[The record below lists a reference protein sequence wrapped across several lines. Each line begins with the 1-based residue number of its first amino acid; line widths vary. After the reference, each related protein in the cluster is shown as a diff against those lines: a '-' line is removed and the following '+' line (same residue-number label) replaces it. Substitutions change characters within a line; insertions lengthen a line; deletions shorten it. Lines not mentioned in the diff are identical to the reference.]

1 VVRIESVRLIL
12 LIAMFLGLE
21 CKHVAFVTAFLN
33 GELVDVVIYMEQ
45 PEGYEDGTD
54 RVCRLRKGLYGLKQ
68 ASKIWN
74 DLLHKVLIEIGFVQ
88 CTFDAGVY
96 WRRRAGRVVFLTVY
110 VDDIVIAGVPADIDE
125 VVGALAARFKLKGL
139 GSVSHLLGMEVNY
152 RPGRMLCLSQTAYI
166 ERLAEKF
173 GLTSA
178 RSVRSPQFHHEK
190 ITKIERDIAKMK
202 DPKLPYRE
210 IAGSLQYLVMCTRP
224 DLANAV
230 RTLGRY
236 TSAYTVENYQA
247 AQRVVRYALAT
258 KTLGI
263 VYRVQADFPMLDA
276 FCDADHQ
283 SCPDTSRSVT
293 GYALRLHDN
302 TWMWKSHG
310 QHRVTEDTCSSEL
323 VTCCEWSKMVVWAR
337 ELLLELG
344 YGKKELQVPV
354 YCDNQSTIAV
364 VENNGNTSRVRHMA
378 KHARFIN
385 EYIQA
390 KELDVL
396 YVPSADNLAD
406 VFTKALGPAEFERQ
420 RSRLNIEDVTE
431 AWEVVEAI
439 GDPDAG
445 TTKSADHDVEMQ
457 EA

>member
-1 VVRIESVRLIL
+1 
-12 LIAMFLGLE
+12 
-21 CKHVAFVTAFLN
+21 
-33 GELVDVVIYMEQ
+33 
-45 PEGYEDGTD
+45 
-54 RVCRLRKGLYGLKQ
+54 
-68 ASKIWN
+68 
-74 DLLHKVLIEIGFVQ
+74 
-88 CTFDAGVY
+88 
-96 WRRRAGRVVFLTVY
+96 
-110 VDDIVIAGVPADIDE
+110 
-125 VVGALAARFKLKGL
+125 
-139 GSVSHLLGMEVNY
+139 
-152 RPGRMLCLSQTAYI
+152 
-166 ERLAEKF
+166 
-173 GLTSA
+173 
-178 RSVRSPQFHHEK
+178 
-190 ITKIERDIAKMK
+190 
-202 DPKLPYRE
+202 
-210 IAGSLQYLVMCTRP
+210 
-224 DLANAV
+224 
-230 RTLGRY
+230 
-236 TSAYTVENYQA
+236 
-247 AQRVVRYALAT
+247 VVRYALAT

-293 GYALRLHDN
+293 GYALRLHGN
-302 TWMWKSHG
+302 TWIWKSHG

-323 VTCCEWSKMVVWAR
+323 VACCECSKMVVWAR

-406 VFTKALGPAEFERQ
+406 VFTKALDPAEFERQ

-445 TTKSADHDVEMQ
+445 TTKSADSNVEMQ

>member
-1 VVRIESVRLIL
+1 VWILVVERNAKGDVERLKARLAIRGFLQKFGLDYLATYSPVVRIESVRLIL

-21 CKHVAFVTAFLN
+21 CKHVDFVTAFLN

-190 ITKIERDIAKMK
+190 ITKIERDIAKIN

-210 IAGSLQYLVMCTRP
+210 IVGSLQYLVMCTRP

-236 TSAYTVENYQA
+236 TSAYHSGELPSCTTCG
-247 AQRVVRYALAT
+247 ALCS
-258 KTLGI
+258 GD
-263 VYRVQADFPMLDA
+263 QDFGN
-276 FCDADHQ
+276 
-283 SCPDTSRSVT
+283 SV
-293 GYALRLHDN
+293 
-302 TWMWKSHG
+302 
-310 QHRVTEDTCSSEL
+310 SS
-323 VTCCEWSKMVVWAR
+323 
-337 ELLLELG
+337 
-344 YGKKELQVPV
+344 
-354 YCDNQSTIAV
+354 
-364 VENNGNTSRVRHMA
+364 
-378 KHARFIN
+378 
-385 EYIQA
+385 
-390 KELDVL
+390 
-396 YVPSADNLAD
+396 
-406 VFTKALGPAEFERQ
+406 
-420 RSRLNIEDVTE
+420 
-431 AWEVVEAI
+431 
-439 GDPDAG
+439 AG
-445 TTKSADHDVEMQ
+445 
-457 EA
+457 